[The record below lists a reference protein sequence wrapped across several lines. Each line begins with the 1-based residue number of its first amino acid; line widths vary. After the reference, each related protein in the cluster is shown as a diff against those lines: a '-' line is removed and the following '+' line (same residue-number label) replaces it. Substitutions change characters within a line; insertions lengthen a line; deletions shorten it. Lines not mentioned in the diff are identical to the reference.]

1 MKKIFVMLV
10 MALGAIGMQAQYEW
24 MENAPEKYL
33 PAMTEKIISRAS
45 ACNQG
50 EEAFMDF
57 IPKFRTDAR
66 LRGERIKLD
75 PEDEIG
81 KLTLDNFEIWNIIKA
96 GKRIE
101 RLDLYARLGEDRE
114 KLVRE
119 VHRLIPRVEN
129 SGLSYD
135 PEKLKILK
143 DIVENSDLD
152 YYKIVS
158 IVETIL

>member
-1 MKKIFVMLV
+1 MNKAAVSSSPL
-10 MALGAIGMQAQYEW
+10 LEMQHILD
-24 MENAPEKYL
+24 YL
-33 PAMTEKIISRAS
+33 LAFWGII
-45 ACNQG
+45 
-50 EEAFMDF
+50 D
-57 IPKFRTDAR
+57 D
-66 LRGERIKLD
+66 RID
-75 PEDEIG
+75 SEQIR
-81 KLTLDNFEIWNIIKA
+81 NIIKA